1 MRIFCIPECF
11 LLLLS
16 MSSYIEAKNILVLTP
31 ITSPSHSFVFKPLVE
46 GLVERGHSVTYW
58 NGLQPSKSSFSI
70 TTNSTG
76 NLRLLNFGDRDRPFT
91 LLFRLLP
98 TLVNYCRVVYE
109 DPIFHQLMNSKK
121 QYDLIIVDGFA
132 NDCTLYLAE
141 ALNLPFVYLSCLAP
155 QPWLLYEIGS
165 PLALEQFPN
174 PAGHRDR
181 MNLWQRLYN
190 SLTSVGGLYFHR
202 WLILPL
208 LERVASQTLGIN
220 NLTSIA
226 DIKNRYL
233 SLMLV
238 NSHFSV
244 NYHLPTAS
252 AVVEVGGIH
261 MTGKRELTKLSK
273 ELSSFLDNS
282 GDAGFII
289 VSFGS
294 MLRGDEL
301 PKQFRKIFMSTFAR
315 LKQRVVWKWENESR
329 FDEEGEPIPKNIKT
343 ISWLPQRE
351 LLKHPKVRLFISH
364 GGLLS
369 QFETVHHGVP
379 SICLPVWADHPIN
392 AQKSEDDGYAI
403 RINWDDLTEEKL
415 YNAIQLM
422 TNNTRYRQRVKQVSA
437 LMHDQIDNPLDRAIY
452 WIEYVIRH
460 QGAPHLRNAS
470 RDLALPQRA
479 LFDVLLIL
487 TVIIALAAYLFLRVG
502 WFCYSKY
509 GWKNFVIGTNKK
521 NN

>member
-1 MRIFCIPECF
+1 MRIQYIPECF
-11 LLLLS
+11 LLLLFVT
-16 MSSYIEAKNILVLTP
+16 SSIEAYNILVLTP

-46 GLVERGHSVTYW
+46 GLVERGHFVTYW
-58 NGLQPSKSSFSI
+58 NGLQSSKSSLSE
-70 TTNSTG
+70 SSG
-76 NLRLLNFGDRDRPFT
+76 NLRLLMSPNLFT
-91 LLFRLLP
+91 LFFRLPRILM
-98 TLVNYCRVVYE
+98 NYCRVVYE
-109 DPIFHQLMNSKK
+109 DTVFHQLINSKER
-121 QYDLIIVDGFA
+121 YDLIIVDGFA
-132 NDCTLYLAE
+132 NDCILFLAE
-141 ALNLPFVYLSCLAP
+141 VLDVPFVYLSCLAP
-155 QPWLLYEIGS
+155 PPWLLYQIGS

-174 PAGHRDR
+174 PVGHRDR
-181 MNLWQRLYN
+181 MNLWQRMFN
-190 SLTSVGGLYFHR
+190 SVTTPLGIYFHR
-202 WLILPL
+202 WLVLPL
-208 LERVASQTLGIN
+208 IEHVASQTLGIN
-220 NLTSIA
+220 NLTSIV
-226 DIKNRYL
+226 DIENRYL

-261 MTGKRELTKLSK
+261 MAGKQESTKLSK
-273 ELSSFLDNS
+273 ELASFLDDS

-289 VSFGS
+289 ISFGS
-294 MLRGDEL
+294 MIRSDGL
-301 PKQFRKIFMSTFAR
+301 PKEFRRIFMSTFAR
-315 LKQRVVWKWENESR
+315 LQQRVVWKWENDSI
-329 FDEEGEPIPKNIKT
+329 FDEDGGKIPSNVKT

-369 QFETVHHGVP
+369 QFETVYYGVP
-379 SICLPVWADHPIN
+379 SICLPIWADHPIN

-415 YNAIQLM
+415 YNAIQLIL
-422 TNNTRYRQRVKQVSA
+422 TNPRYSQRVKQVFA

-479 LFDVLLIL
+479 LLDVLLIL
-487 TVIIALAAYLFLRVG
+487 SVAMISAAYFALCLGR
-502 WFCYSKY
+502 FCYSQCRRK
-509 GWKNFVIGTNKK
+509 KVPVDANKK
-521 NN
+521 KN